1 MHLLILMILMS
12 FGTCKVVPKKAD
24 PIDESFEML
33 PYPYHP
39 WDWYTYLHEWLI
51 FMVNLGKYTIHG
63 CYGICSLMG
72 PKSLLWAHF
81 FKPSYYRYGPEYVG
95 KNSVTTPELWSERF
109 ALRIC
114 HGLFTRSWQQNQ
126 TRWLEYKTCSQ
137 SPFSWLNALAVF
149 VLLWGSASKVSQP
162 PERPCLSVSIGT
174 TN

>member
-51 FMVNLGKYTIHG
+51 FMVNVGRYTIHG

-81 FKPSYYRYGPEYVG
+81 FKPSYYRYGPEYAG
-95 KNSVTTPELWSERF
+95 KNSVTTRNFDRNVSLSAF
-109 ALRIC
+109 KTMGC
-114 HGLFTRSWQQNQ
+114 SHGVDSTVPIKLDD
-126 TRWLEYKTCSQ
+126 
-137 SPFSWLNALAVF
+137 
-149 VLLWGSASKVSQP
+149 
-162 PERPCLSVSIGT
+162 
-174 TN
+174 